1 MIQGDSKIYFIM
13 GVSGCGKST
22 IGNLLS
28 DELKIPFYDGD
39 DYHSETNVKKMA
51 SGQPLTDDDRMDW
64 LLSLN
69 EIALNRREKGAI
81 IGCSALKESYR
92 KILENNLE
100 NDVNWIYLSGSFDEV
115 MSRLNQRKGHFMPA
129 ALLKSQFETLEIP
142 GNAIK
147 VSINQSAGQ
156 IVKRIL
162 ELIESQ

>member
-1 MIQGDSKIYFIM
+1 M

-92 KILENNLE
+92 KILENNLD
-100 NDVNWIYLSGSFDEV
+100 NDVSWIYLSGSFDEV

-147 VSINQSAGQ
+147 VSINQSAAQ

>member
-1 MIQGDSKIYFIM
+1 M

-162 ELIESQ
+162 ELIESP